1 MRARRIGA
9 TMKATAK
16 ILALGAL
23 LALLAACQSGGSSA
37 GLPVLTVNSI
47 MTADNLCSLGV
58 SPAIEIARAPSATAR
73 YRVRFQNVGVL
84 FSEAQNFEID
94 ATTRS
99 VPQGALEAYRGVCP
113 GERQRFE
120 IRIEVLAVDA
130 QGRALAYG
138 STNRSVTSTT
148 SMLRA
153 PRPEQ

>member
-1 MRARRIGA
+1 
-9 TMKATAK
+9 MKATAK
-16 ILALGAL
+16 IWALGAL
-23 LALLAACQSGGSSA
+23 LALLAACQSGGPSA
-37 GLPVLTVNSI
+37 GLPALTVNST

-58 SPAIEIARAPSATAR
+58 SPAIEIGQVPGATVR

-84 FSEAQNFEID
+84 FGEAQNFEI
-94 ATTRS
+94 AAAPRS

-120 IRIEVLAVDA
+120 IRIEVLAIDA

-138 STNRSVTSTT
+138 MTSQAVTSTT

-153 PRPEQ
+153 PRSEQ